1 MNKESIQ
8 QTINELHYWD
18 AAVISLECN
27 YFADEVTLVYD
38 DELGNVIYS
47 FKGCYKTLFN
57 HAIGYVKDKPTKEL
71 TFAQYPY
78 FLQNVVV
85 DEVEDEQKLFVCT
98 LLLPP
103 LEVEIWCKNINVSRQ
118 NNHLQ

>member
-8 QTINELHYWD
+8 KIINDLHYWD
-18 AAVISLECN
+18 AAVISLDCN

-38 DELGNVIYS
+38 DELGNVTYRFTS
-47 FKGCYKTLFN
+47 CYKVQFN

-71 TFAQYPY
+71 TFAQNPY

-85 DEVEDEQKLFVCT
+85 DEIEDEQKLFVCK

-103 LEVEIWCKNINVSRQ
+103 LKLEIWCKNIGVSRQ
-118 NNHLQ
+118 NS